1 MDTVRI
7 VEALCVCALSA
18 WSGWIV
24 DERFSVGGRAG
35 SRVARVCLVIWPGC
49 YHVETRESFY
59 KDRRRLRYGA
69 VHRHESVRKQ
79 RARFPQRRRK
89 TPPLIDSVGPKG
101 TSEAPQKE
109 ACLGTFRINF
119 G

>member
-7 VEALCVCALSA
+7 VEALSVRVLSA

-49 YHVETRESFY
+49 YHVETSESFY
-59 KDRRRLRYGA
+59 KDRRRLRYGV
-69 VHRHESVRKQ
+69 VHRHESVHKQ
-79 RARFPQRRRK
+79 KARFLQRRRQ
-89 TPPLIDSVGPKG
+89 TPPLLDSVGPKS
-101 TSEAPQKE
+101 TSEAP
-109 ACLGTFRINF
+109 
-119 G
+119 